1 MSVLLAMIGFFFL
14 MKIVTDSLFSP
25 MTSAMKKQAE
35 DEKFENDLQKQIQQQ
50 RELALYNDG
59 GWYDPVSLAGQDK
72 FGKWMYN
79 RRRQM
84 RTMHYKGYWP
94 MDEAQVLTN
103 DEVDQIEEVIIRRD
117 ECIDEMRVRKK
128 NRIIKTKVLRDPE
141 LILKYSYY
149 AAKAPRGARLAM
161 IDYGDELRFHTWYD
175 ECGYGCRLCTVP
187 QNYIRYIINHFV
199 TVAAS
204 PQNMHS
210 ISAFKTNLDAD
221 GMPIPDNVKILALF
235 ERLDVRIFCV
245 EQDGELMYTYY
256 SMTDKYR
263 DMVAGIF
270 SSNDWLGYRIHS
282 DLTGGFPYRIFIG
295 KDLRWA
301 RNCQTSDGVDK
312 NKTNDMPIEEY
323 GLIPYYPVF
332 LENKPGYINVVML
345 DGTADN
351 EF

>member
-35 DEKFENDLQKQIQQQ
+35 DEKFENNIHKQIQQQ
-50 RELALYNDG
+50 REFALYNDG
-59 GWYDPVSLAGQDK
+59 GWYDPVSLAGQEK
-72 FGKWMYN
+72 FGGWMYN
-79 RRRQM
+79 RKRQM

-94 MDEAQVLTN
+94 IDEAQVLTD
-103 DEVDQIEEVIIRRD
+103 DEVNQIEEVVIRRN
-117 ECIDEMRVRKK
+117 ECIDEMRARKK

-141 LILKYSYY
+141 LLMKYSYY
-149 AAKAPRGARLAM
+149 TFKTPRGVRFAM
-161 IDYGDELRFHTWYD
+161 IDYGDVLRFHTWYD
-175 ECGYGCRLCTVP
+175 DCGFGRRLCTVP
-187 QNYIRYIINHFV
+187 QNYIRHIIKHLVSIAESPDNLRPVSDFETV
-199 TVAAS
+199 TNDS
-204 PQNMHS
+204 
-210 ISAFKTNLDAD
+210 
-221 GMPIPDNVKILALF
+221 GMPIPDKVKILALF
-235 ERLDVRIFCV
+235 ELDGVRLFCV
-245 EQDGELMYTYY
+245 EQDDELHYISYLMTEKY
-256 SMTDKYR
+256 SAR
-263 DMVAGIF
+263 VQEIF
-270 SSNDWLGYRIHS
+270 ANNDWLGYRMHS
-282 DLTGGFPYRIFIG
+282 DLTGGLPYRIFIG
-295 KDLRWA
+295 KDLGWA

>member
-14 MKIVTDSLFSP
+14 MKIVTGSLFSP

-35 DEKFENDLQKQIQQQ
+35 DEKFEKDIHKQIQQQ
-50 RELALYNDG
+50 REFALYNDG

-103 DEVDQIEEVIIRRD
+103 EDVDKIEKVIIYRQ

-141 LILKYSYY
+141 LLMQYSYY
-149 AAKAPRGARLAM
+149 AKIAPSSAYLAM
-161 IDYGDELRFHTWYD
+161 SRYGNELRFHTWYD
-175 ECGYGCRLCTVP
+175 ECGYGRRLCTVP

-199 TVAAS
+199 QIAAS
-204 PQNMHS
+204 PQKMRL
-210 ISAFKTNLDAD
+210 ISTFKTNLDAD
-221 GMPIPDNVKILALF
+221 GMPIPDNVKILAMF
-235 ERLDVRIFCV
+235 ELLDVRIFCV
-245 EQDGELMYTYY
+245 EQDDELIYTYY

-263 DMVAGIF
+263 DMVASIF
-270 SSNDWLGYRIHS
+270 ARSNWLVYRMHS

-301 RNCQTSDGVDK
+301 RNCQTGDGVDK
-312 NKTNDMPIEEY
+312 NKTNDVPIEEY

-332 LENKPGYINVVML
+332 LENKPGCINVVML

>member
-14 MKIVTDSLFSP
+14 MKIVTGSLFSP

-35 DEKFENDLQKQIQQQ
+35 DEKFEKDIHKQIQQQ
-50 RELALYNDG
+50 REFALYNDG
-59 GWYDPVSLAGQDK
+59 GWYDPVSLAGQDQ

-94 MDEAQVLTN
+94 MDEAQKLTN
-103 DEVDQIEEVIIRRD
+103 DEADQIEEVVIYRN
-117 ECIDEMRVRKK
+117 ECINEMRVRKK

-141 LILKYSYY
+141 LLLKYSYY
-149 AAKAPRGARLAM
+149 TDIAPRGARLAM
-161 IDYGDELRFHTWYD
+161 IDYGDELCFYTWYD
-175 ECGYGCRLCTVP
+175 ERAYRRRLCTVP

-199 TVAAS
+199 QIAAS
-204 PQNMHS
+204 PQKMRL
-210 ISAFKTNLDAD
+210 ISTFKTNLDAD
-221 GMPIPDNVKILALF
+221 GMPIPDNVKILAMF
-235 ERLDVRIFCV
+235 ELLDVRIFCV
-245 EQDGELMYTYY
+245 EQDGELIYTYY
-256 SMTDKYR
+256 SMTDEYNARVQK
-263 DMVAGIF
+263 MLTN
-270 SSNDWLGYRIHS
+270 SNWLGYRMHS
-282 DLTGGFPYRIFIG
+282 DLTGGLPYRIFIG

-312 NKTNDMPIEEY
+312 NKTNDVPIEEC